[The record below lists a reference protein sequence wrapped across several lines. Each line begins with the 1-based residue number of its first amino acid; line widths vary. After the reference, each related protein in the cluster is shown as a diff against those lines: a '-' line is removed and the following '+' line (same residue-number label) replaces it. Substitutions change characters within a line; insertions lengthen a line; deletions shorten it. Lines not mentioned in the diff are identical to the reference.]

1 MSIRRLVAAVTV
13 AVGYCVGLAAPAQ
26 ADPGTDQQFVN
37 ALKEQGVPVAND
49 ADAVGLGNST
59 CDQLRRGD
67 APLDV
72 LQHVESV
79 TKWSQDA
86 SISFITL
93 SARTYCDD
101 MTAKLQQAAQ
111 APAPAQQAAPAPSGE
126 QTDEGFLN
134 ALQKR
139 TVPIISDSAAIDL
152 AHSTCALLERGG
164 TGQEAVSHV
173 GRSDALRHYPNSRDR
188 ELKNLQAFTSI
199 AVGAYCPQMTQ

>member
-1 MSIRRLVAAVTV
+1 MSIRRLTAAVAV
-13 AVGYCVGLAAPAQ
+13 AVGCCGVLAAPAQ

-37 ALKEQGVPVAND
+37 ALKEQGVPVASD

-86 SISFITL
+86 SVSFIIL
-93 SARTYCDD
+93 SARAYCDD

-111 APAPAQQAAPAPSGE
+111 APAPAQAAPAPSGQ

-139 TVPIISDSAAIDL
+139 TVPIISDSAAIEL

-164 TGQEAVSHV
+164 TAGEAVSHV
-173 GRSDALRHYPNSRDR
+173 GRSDALRHYPNSKDR
-188 ELKNLQAFTSI
+188 EAKNVQAFTSI
-199 AVGAYCPQMTQ
+199 AVGSYCPQMTQ